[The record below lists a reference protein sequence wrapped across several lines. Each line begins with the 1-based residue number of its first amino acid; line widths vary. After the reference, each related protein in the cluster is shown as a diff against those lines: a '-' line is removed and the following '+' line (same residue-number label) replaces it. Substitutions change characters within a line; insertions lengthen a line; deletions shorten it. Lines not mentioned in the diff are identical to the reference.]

1 MYINIDMLYKIV
13 SIVVVVAVAAAICCF
28 RCHNEW
34 NKVESGDIAGE
45 SYSPKSY
52 LVLFVILV
60 CFGIAGV
67 CVFM

>member
-1 MYINIDMLYKIV
+1 MYISIDMLYKIV
-13 SIVVVVAVAAAICCF
+13 SIVVVVAAAAAICCF

-52 LVLFVILV
+52 FVCNFGMFWYSRCLFVFLI
-60 CFGIAGV
+60 
-67 CVFM
+67 